1 MPFISK
7 VLRISEN
14 PPLMNYF
21 RLFALLILLNVDL
34 MAQSDKYVR
43 VEVPYSTDATEN
55 IAGSGLAV
63 EHIHHE
69 KVIVLEISTAEL
81 SLLTDRGVPFEI
93 SIDDLEAFYRERNK
107 GKDINKIEED
117 FRTNKNYTVPQ
128 GFSLGTMAGFCTY
141 DEMLAHL
148 DNMHFHHPHLISQRD
163 SIPGG
168 QTIEGRPVYWMRI
181 SNQPD
186 SLQSKPRVLY
196 TALTHAREPGSMQ
209 QMLYFMYYLLEN
221 YESNPEIKSIVDHTE
236 LYFVPAVNPDGYIY
250 NQNTFPDGGG
260 MWRKNMRQNG
270 NGSTGVDL
278 NRNFGYN
285 WGYNNF
291 GSSPNPSSSTYRGTA
306 PFSEP
311 ETQLL
316 KTFAETY
323 AFSIALNYHS
333 YGNLLLHPWG
343 FVSYLSS
350 PHHYLFQEYGHQ
362 MTKENNYLYGLPGTL
377 LYVINGDANDWMYGE
392 QTTKPLCMS
401 FIPELGNSDDG
412 FWPPAERIIP
422 QCQES
427 LHQNLMAAK
436 LAGFYAYQYDLAPEN
451 ISGQTGWIRYGVKRI
466 GMADLPYTVTVAP
479 LNDAFLMLENST
491 TYTQSE
497 IMEAVTDSVPYML
510 NPKLRP
516 GEQIQYTLTLTADG
530 FSTTDTISKVFG
542 EGTTLFF
549 DDCDDM
555 SHWNSESWDASS
567 ERFYSPPFSIGNSPE
582 SFYPN
587 NDSSNIIL
595 TQPVDLTGYDCAWMS
610 FYISYDLNGGKDYVK
625 MMVSGDDGENWVT
638 VETRATEKHFV
649 PGQPELPVYRGKQD
663 EWKKDWLSLNQF
675 CGEVILIGFWFK
687 SDQAIGRAGFYFD
700 DLKIEGIEQQL
711 ITRQIEIY
719 PGWNNLS
726 GLIIPENDSL
736 DVIFGDYVSQL
747 ILLKNQM
754 GSYQPDDPSNG
765 LTTWDETSGYF
776 LKAEAPFTL
785 QLSGYPQ
792 TAYLLSLD
800 EGWNL
805 IPVLSSNPV
814 AVANL
819 ETIPAGQIEV
829 IKEAPGFGIFWPE
842 WQVFSLGQLQTQRAY
857 LIKLKQPALLKFE
870 SDR

>member
-1 MPFISK
+1 MTFKLK
-7 VLRISEN
+7 VFRSAEIL
-14 PPLMNYF
+14 PLLHCL
-21 RLFALLILLNVDL
+21 RLFTLLILCNIEL

-43 VEVPYSTDATEN
+43 LEVPYSQDAIEN
-55 IAGSGLAV
+55 IARAGLAI
-63 EHIHHE
+63 EYIHNE
-69 KVIVLEISTAEL
+69 KVIILEISTTEL
-81 SLLTDRGVPFEI
+81 SLLADMGVPFEI
-93 SIDDLEAFYRERNK
+93 SIDDLEAFYRERNR
-107 GKDINKIEED
+107 GKDISQIVED
-117 FRTNKNYTVPQ
+117 FRENKNYTVPQ
-128 GFSLGTMAGFCTY
+128 GFSLGSMAGFCTY
-141 DEMLAHL
+141 EEMLAHL
-148 DNMHFHHPHLISQRD
+148 DSMHFHHPHLISQRD

-186 SLQSKPRVLY
+186 SMQPKPRVLY

-221 YESNPEIKSIVDHTE
+221 YDSDPEIKSLVDHTE

-250 NQNTFPDGGG
+250 NQNTFPAGGG
-260 MWRKNMRQNG
+260 MWRKNRRQND

-285 WGYNNF
+285 WGYNGF

-323 AFSIALNYHS
+323 AFSIALNYHT

-343 FVSYLSS
+343 YVSYLAT
-350 PHHYLFQEYGHQ
+350 PHHQLFQEYGNL
-362 MTKENNYLYGLPGTL
+362 MTRENNYPYGLPGTL

-401 FIPELGNSDDG
+401 FIPEVGNSDDG
-412 FWPPAERIIP
+412 FWPPVERIIP

-451 ISGQTGWIRYGVKRI
+451 LSGQEGWIHYGMKRI

-479 LNDAFLMLENST
+479 LNDAFLMLENSA

-497 IMEAVTDSVPYML
+497 IMETVIDSVPFIL

-530 FSTTDTISKVFG
+530 FSKTDTISKVFG

-549 DDCDDM
+549 DDCTDM
-555 SHWNSESWDASS
+555 SQWSSDRWDTSS
-567 ERFYSPPFSIGNSPE
+567 ERFYSPPFSIGNSPV

-587 NDSSNIIL
+587 NDNSNIIFD
-595 TQPVDLTGYDCAWMS
+595 QPVDLTGYDCAWMS
-610 FYISYDLNGGKDYVK
+610 FYTSYDLNGGKDYVK
-625 MMVSGDDGENWVT
+625 MMVSTDDGENWVA
-638 VETRATEKHFV
+638 VETRNTEKQFV
-649 PGQPELPVYRGKQD
+649 PGQPQTPVFRGKQD
-663 EWKKDWLSLNQF
+663 EWKKDWLSLKQF
-675 CGEVILIGFWFK
+675 CGDVILIGFWFH

-700 DLKIEGIEQQL
+700 DLKIEGIEQEL

-736 DVIFGDYVSQL
+736 DVIFEDYVSQL
-747 ILLKNQM
+747 IVLKNQM
-754 GSYQPDDPSNG
+754 GGYQPNDPSSS
-765 LTTWDETSGYF
+765 LTTWEETSGYV

-792 TAYLLSLD
+792 PAYILSLQ

-805 IPVLSSNPV
+805 IPVLSNNPV
-814 AVANL
+814 TVADL
-819 ETIPAGQIEV
+819 KTIPAGQIEI
-829 IKEAPGFGIFWPE
+829 IKEAAGFGIFWPD
-842 WQVFSLGQLQTQRAY
+842 WQIYALEQLLSERAY
-857 LIKLKQPALLKFE
+857 LIKLKQPALLKFSSE
-870 SDR
+870 R